1 MWWVRR
7 VVARVCMCVCVW
19 GGVCLRDRDH
29 VFMSKCMYARV
40 CVCTHACIHVCVH
53 ACMCVCVCAGARLS
67 AQVEDVVHEVRQ
79 ARERAEVAARRS
91 GATTGVYWFACVR
104 ASVLFICVPVH
115 QHACT
120 RMFARMYTYH
130 MHRL

>member
-1 MWWVRR
+1 MWSH
-7 VVARVCMCVCVW
+7 VCVCVCVW
-19 GGVCLRDRDH
+19 GGGFACGIAIMYSCPNVCMRAF
-29 VFMSKCMYARV
+29 VCARMHAFT
-40 CVCTHACIHVCVH
+40 CVCMHACVY
-53 ACMCVCVCAGARLS
+53 VCAGAGLR
-67 AQVEDVVHEVRQ
+67 AQVEDVMHEARQ